1 MVIWGASGHA
11 RVVADIV
18 QTQGVCDIAGFIDDV
33 DPAHKGSPFMGSSVL
48 GGREQFPRLLQT
60 GVDKAI
66 VAIGDCAIR
75 IRLADDLRQAGF
87 SLVTAI
93 HPSATIAPDVMIGAG
108 SVVSAGAVLNP
119 GARVGENAIINTSS
133 SVDHDAVVED
143 GAHVSPGARLAGGV
157 VVGRGSWIGMGAC
170 VKEGVK
176 IGRNV
181 VVGAGAVVLDDLP
194 DRVLA
199 WGVPA
204 RVVKS
209 NATQ

>member
-33 DPAHKGSPFMGSSVL
+33 DPAHKGVPFMGSSIL
-48 GGREQFPRLLQT
+48 GGREKFPGLLQV

-75 IRLADDLRQAGF
+75 MRLADDLRQAGF
-87 SLVTAI
+87 ALVTAI
-93 HPSATIAPDVMIGAG
+93 HPSATIAPDVVISAG
-108 SVVSAGAVLNP
+108 SVVAAGAVLNP

-194 DRVLA
+194 DRVVA